1 MCGRSTIMLVVICP
15 LIRAS
20 GLSGIFSISLGTTTV
35 LTLTNPDG
43 SLTAATALETC
54 NRTIV
59 MFSAGTSAE
68 AMRVRTLV
76 GLRKS
81 IVVVVQCGIG
91 TQLSFASPLLCSE
104 AESIVT
110 LRLTILAVGIPDEGG
125 LGGAADKSATL
136 AIGCLLSISDWIP
149 EKEI

>member
-1 MCGRSTIMLVVICP
+1 MMLVVICP

-20 GLSGIFSISLGTTTV
+20 GFNGIFSISLGTTTV
-35 LTLTNPDG
+35 LMLTSPEE

-76 GLRKS
+76 GLSKS

-110 LRLTILAVGIPDEGG
+110 LRLTMLAAGFPDDGMK
-125 LGGAADKSATL
+125 GGATEKSAT
-136 AIGCLLSISDWIP
+136 
-149 EKEI
+149 

>member
-15 LIRAS
+15 LILAS

-35 LTLTNPDG
+35 LTLTNPDQ

-54 NRTIV
+54 SRIIV
-59 MFSAGTSAE
+59 MFSAGISAE
-68 AMRVRTLV
+68 AIRAKTLV
-76 GLRKS
+76 GLSKS

-91 TQLSFASPLLCSE
+91 TQLSFGSPLLCSE

-110 LRLTILAVGIPDEGG
+110 LRLTMLAAGFPDDGMTG
-125 LGGAADKSATL
+125 KKAT
-136 AIGCLLSISDWIP
+136 
-149 EKEI
+149 

>member
-1 MCGRSTIMLVVICP
+1 MMLVVICP

-20 GLSGIFSISLGTTTV
+20 GFNGIFSISLGTTTV
-35 LTLTNPDG
+35 LKLTNPDG

-54 NRTIV
+54 SRTIV
-59 MFSAGTSAE
+59 MSSAGTSAE

-76 GLRKS
+76 DLSKS

-110 LRLTILAVGIPDEGG
+110 LRLTILAVGFPGEGG
-125 LGGAADKSATL
+125 VGGAGGKKAA
-136 AIGCLLSISDWIP
+136 
-149 EKEI
+149 